1 MEMFNTIVVLVI
13 LILILGAITV
23 GMFVAGCYFWK
34 CPQDRLAVIIIYA
47 IPSFVAGMISLLALV
62 NVIYYWLIPVIF

>member
-1 MEMFNTIVVLVI
+1 MEMFNTILVLVI
-13 LILILGAITV
+13 LIVILAAVTV
-23 GMFVAGCYFWK
+23 GMFAAGIYFWK

-47 IPSFVAGMISLLALV
+47 IPSFVAGTISLMALI

>member
-1 MEMFNTIVVLVI
+1 MEMFNTIVALVI

-23 GMFVAGCYFWK
+23 GMFAAGCYFWK

>member
-1 MEMFNTIVVLVI
+1 MEVFNTIVGLMI
-13 LILILGAITV
+13 LIVILGAVTV
-23 GMFVAGCYFWK
+23 GMFAAGCYFWR

-47 IPSFVAGMISLLALV
+47 IPSFVAGMISLMALV

>member
-1 MEMFNTIVVLVI
+1 MELFNTIVALVI

-23 GMFVAGCYFWK
+23 GMFSAAYYFWK

-47 IPSFVAGMISLLALV
+47 IPSFVAGMISLLAVV

>member
-1 MEMFNTIVVLVI
+1 METFNTILALVI
-13 LILILGAITV
+13 LIVILGAVTV
-23 GMFVAGCYFWK
+23 GMFAAGYYFWK

-47 IPSFVAGMISLLALV
+47 IPIFVAGMISLLALV

>member
-13 LILILGAITV
+13 FDLDFGRYHS